1 MTKTKMLLRQTKDVH
16 LEVKSI
22 VMELLTSPMSE
33 EQKEKILKLYRLV
46 K

>member
-1 MTKTKMLLRQTKDVH
+1 MTETQILLEKARDIH
-16 LEVKSI
+16 LEVKTI
-22 VMELLTSPMSE
+22 VMELLTTPMDE

>member
-1 MTKTKMLLRQTKDVH
+1 MTKTELLLEQARSVH

-22 VMELLTSPMSE
+22 VMELLTTPMDE
-33 EQKEKILKLYRLV
+33 EQKGLILKLYRLV